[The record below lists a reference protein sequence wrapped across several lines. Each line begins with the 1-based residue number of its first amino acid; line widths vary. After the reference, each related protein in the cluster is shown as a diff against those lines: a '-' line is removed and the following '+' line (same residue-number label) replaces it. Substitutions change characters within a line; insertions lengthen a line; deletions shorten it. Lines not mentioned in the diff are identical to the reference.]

1 MKKRIAALIAVVVL
15 SVVGVYAQLDKPY
28 FYLRG
33 RDYIMSGQYRSAIE
47 SLNLLLRALPEEY
60 EGYFLRGVAK
70 YNLNDLQGALQD
82 FSSAIFYNP
91 AYPMAYQYRG
101 ITQSRLGQYDEAL
114 GDFDRAIELRPG
126 APGTFYSRAVTH
138 FLNQQFSRAV
148 ADYTRFL
155 RLEPSDAQGYVN
167 RGTAY
172 LYASDTVAALSDYNR
187 AIKVNP
193 YVPDSYLRR
202 GLVSMVQGK
211 TTEGVEDM
219 NRTLSLDSTFSI
231 AYFYRAMGNN
241 TLGKLNA
248 SLSDFD
254 QAIRYDSTNSVSY
267 FNRALLRTQVGD
279 YNRAVADYSRVAAAN
294 PDNVLVYY
302 NRGSV
307 YALLGDLKRA
317 ASDYTTAIRLY
328 PDFANA
334 YMHRSQ
340 IRLMMGDRKGSQADY
355 TTATRKIEEYRRKM
369 TPEAFEQYADTS
381 QRFSKIM
388 SFDADFGNK
397 DFSRLQGQRRSV
409 FTPKGLYSL
418 SFAPDDSTIT
428 AVDPRR
434 YRGKRVSD
442 FLTATGLADGLRLS
456 NRATDWSVGRIAS
469 RDSILA
475 SRSGWGELFERAIL
489 QSLVSQYASAINTYN
504 YLASERPND
513 PFVLLNRAAT
523 RASMIEFMASLDG
536 DYQNI
541 AVDSDPAARL
551 KASEKVQYDYTAVEA
566 DLRAAIALAS
576 DLPHVH
582 YDLGYVLS
590 KQGRLTEAV
599 EAYTKALELFPYF
612 GDAYYNRGIVQVMLG
627 EEVKAGLDMSRAGEL
642 GVREAYD
649 ILSKLK
655 LAGDK

>member
-1 MKKRIAALIAVVVL
+1 MKKWIIALLLLASFSTAE
-15 SVVGVYAQLDKPY
+15 AQLDKPY

-33 RDYIMSGQYRSAIE
+33 RDYIMAGQYRSAIE
-47 SLNLLLRALPEEY
+47 SLNLLLRSLPEEY

-114 GDFDRAIELRPG
+114 ADFDRAIELRPG

-138 FLNQQFSRAV
+138 FLNQQFGRAV

-172 LYASDTVAALSDYNR
+172 LYAADTVSAINDYNR

-202 GLVSMVQGK
+202 GLVAMMRGQ
-211 TTEGVEDM
+211 TIEGVEDM
-219 NRTLSLDSTFSI
+219 NRTLALDSTFAV

-241 TLGKLNA
+241 TLGKLTA
-248 SLSDFD
+248 ALSDFD

-279 YNRAVADYSRVAAAN
+279 YNRAIDDYTRVAVAN
-294 PDNVLVYY
+294 PENVLVYY

-317 ASDYTTAIRLY
+317 ASDYTRAIGLY
-328 PDFANA
+328 ADFANA
-334 YMHRSQ
+334 YMQRSRV
-340 IRLMMGDRKGSQADY
+340 RLMMGDRTGSKADY

-369 TPEAFEQYADTS
+369 TPDAFEKYADTS
-381 QRFSKIM
+381 KRFSEIM

-397 DFSRLQGQRRSV
+397 DFSRLQGQKRSI
-409 FTPKGLYSL
+409 FTPRPIYSL
-418 SFAPDDSTIT
+418 SFAPDDSTLT

-434 YRGKRVSD
+434 YRGKRVGD
-442 FLTATGLADGLRLS
+442 FLSANGLNEGLRLS
-456 NRATDWSVGRIAS
+456 NRPTDWSVEAIAG
-469 RDSILA
+469 RDSVLA
-475 SRSGWGELFERAIL
+475 LRSGWGELFERAVL
-489 QSLVSQYASAINTYN
+489 QGLVSQYASAINTYN
-504 YLASERPND
+504 YLVSERPKD

-523 RASMIEFMASLDG
+523 RVAMIEFMSSLDG

-551 KASEKVQYDYTAVEA
+551 KASEKVQYDYTEVEA
-566 DLRAAIALAS
+566 DLRAAIALTG
-576 DLPHVH
+576 DLPHA
-582 YDLGYVLS
+582 YYNLGYVLA
-590 KQGRLTEAV
+590 KQGRLIEAV

-612 GDAYYNRGIVQVMLG
+612 GDAYYNRGITQVMLG

-642 GVREAYD
+642 GVREAYE

-655 LAGDK
+655 IEKAK

>member
-1 MKKRIAALIAVVVL
+1 MKKWIAALLLAL
-15 SVVGVYAQLDKPY
+15 SIGSAEAQLDKPY

-33 RDYIMSGQYRSAIE
+33 RDYIMAGQYRAAIE
-47 SLNLLLRALPEEY
+47 SLNLLLRSLPEEY

-91 AYPMAYQYRG
+91 AHPMAYQYRG
-101 ITQSRLGQYDEAL
+101 ITQSRLGQYEEAL
-114 GDFDRAIELRPG
+114 ADFNRAIELRPNASG
-126 APGTFYSRAVTH
+126 VYYSRAVTH
-138 FLNQQFSRAV
+138 FLNQQFGPAV

-172 LYASDTVAALSDYNR
+172 LYASDTTAALSDYNR

-202 GLVSMVQGK
+202 GLVAMMRGQ

-219 NRTLSLDSTFSI
+219 NRTLALDSTFAV

-248 SLSDFD
+248 ALGDFD

-279 YNRAVADYSRVAAAN
+279 YNRAIDDYTRVAAAN
-294 PDNVLVYY
+294 PENVLVYY

-307 YALLGDLKRA
+307 YALLGDLRRA
-317 ASDYTTAIRLY
+317 AADYSTAIRLY

-340 IRLMMGDRKGSQADY
+340 VRQMMGDRTGSKADY
-355 TTATRKIEEYRRKM
+355 TTAVKKIDEYRRKM
-369 TPEAFEQYADTS
+369 TPEAFEKYADTS
-381 QRFSKIM
+381 KRFSEIM

-397 DFSRLQGQRRSV
+397 DFSRLQGQKRSV
-409 FTPKGLYSL
+409 FEPKGLYML
-418 SFAPDDSTIT
+418 SFAPDDSTLT

-434 YRGKRVSD
+434 YRSKRLSD
-442 FLTATGLADGLRLS
+442 FLSAGGLPEGLRLS
-456 NRATDWSVGRIAS
+456 NRPTDRSATEVAA
-469 RDSILA
+469 RDSVLA
-475 SRSGWGELFERAIL
+475 SRSGWSELFERAVL
-489 QSLVSQYASAINTYN
+489 QSLVSQYASALNTYN

-523 RASMIEFMASLDG
+523 RAAMIEFMASLDG

-551 KASEKVQYDYTAVEA
+551 KAADKVQYDYTAVEA
-566 DLRAAIALAS
+566 DLRAAAALAG
-576 DLPHVH
+576 DLPHVY
-582 YDLGYVLS
+582 YDLGYVLA
-590 KQGRLTEAV
+590 KQGRWTEAV
-599 EAYTKALELFPYF
+599 EAYSRAVELFPYF
-612 GDAYYNRGIVQVMLG
+612 GDAYYNRGVAQAMLG
-627 EEVKAGLDMSRAGEL
+627 EEVKAGLDLSRAGEL

-649 ILSKLK
+649 VLAKLK
-655 LAGDK
+655 LEKTK